1 MDTGETMPAQKCFC
15 NRSRHLAYI
24 GHTTLLLLAL
34 AWSLT
39 AAPRKQ
45 WEPDVKTGG
54 EESVVWGVSAVCE
67 HSQSWEKPSRK
78 TRADKTPAVAPMT
91 PQKDQKAQHHWP
103 FHADVSQ
110 CDWTVRCS
118 MEVASWLH
126 LPRAA
131 RDQENQFLLKAWG
144 PFSKTASIFA
154 SNHLTTAVED
164 NTLCLEREK
173 LTLMEIG

>member
-1 MDTGETMPAQKCFC
+1 MFLQQIQTFGIHRTHHPSLACTGMVTHCSTKEAVRARCE
-15 NRSRHLAYI
+15 NRRWGDCGVRS
-24 GHTTLLLLAL
+24 
-34 AWSLT
+34 
-39 AAPRKQ
+39 
-45 WEPDVKTGG
+45 EC
-54 EESVVWGVSAVCE
+54 SVRA
-67 HSQSWEKPSRK
+67 QSWGKPSRN
-78 TRADKTPAVAPMT
+78 TRADKTPAVAPMA

-103 FHADVSQ
+103 FHADLSQ

-144 PFSKTASIFA
+144 PFSKTASVFA